1 MTKRPNTSSAEMLKI
16 RAVPTFLRAAKKLHA
31 HQKAVLD
38 DAVREIAAQP
48 AVGEEK
54 RGDLAGVFVHKF
66 KINSQEYLLAYELLP
81 NKQVPEEV
89 VLLALGSHENF
100 YRNLKGR

>member
-1 MTKRPNTSSAEMLKI
+1 MLKV

-31 HQKAVLD
+31 NQKAVLD
-38 DAVREIAAQP
+38 DAVREIASQP
-48 AVGEEK
+48 SVGEEK
-54 RGDLAGVFVHKF
+54 RGDLASVFVHKF
-66 KINSQEYLLAYELLP
+66 KMNSQEFLLAYELLP
-81 NKQVPEEV
+81 NKQAPDEM

>member
-1 MTKRPNTSSAEMLKI
+1 MLSV

-31 HQKAVLD
+31 HQKATLD
-38 DAVREIAAQP
+38 AAVREIALQVV
-48 AVGEEK
+48 VGEEK

-81 NKQVPEEV
+81 SKQAPDEL

-100 YRNLKGR
+100 YRNLKGQ